1 MEPLRNWKIILSLTA
16 IFVAGA
22 VTGSVITFQVVK
34 SIVRSRTNPDQWS
47 ARIMREYRHH
57 LQLTPDQ
64 VEHIKPR
71 MMEANRQMKLMR
83 TDLMQQHGQIY
94 RQIHSEIM
102 QVLTPQQREAFK
114 RLRQKKMARF
124 QEQQPNLRNR
134 PTMQP
139 NRQPGNPS
147 AAWREKMQRERW
159 HEQPGAMNSSP
170 RRLNS
175 VEEKSKRPE
184 FDDGSTKEKKQ

>member
-1 MEPLRNWKIILSLTA
+1 MEPLRNWKIIVSLAA
-16 IFVAGA
+16 IFIAGA

-34 SIVRSRTNPDQWS
+34 TIVRSRTNPDQWS

-94 RQIHSEIM
+94 RQIHAEIM
-102 QVLTPQQREAFK
+102 EILTPQQREVFK

-134 PTMQP
+134 PGMSP
-139 NRQPGNPS
+139 NRQSGNPPP
-147 AAWREKMQRERW
+147 AWREKMQRERW
-159 HEQPGAMNSSP
+159 REQQGEVHSSP

-175 VEEKSKRPE
+175 IEEKPKRPE
-184 FDDGSTKEKKQ
+184 SDDEQNKEK